1 MKKLAVVT
9 GILLGTLVLLVALAV
24 WMGTQPMVSA
34 RAPPVRPAVVD
45 PKILEA
51 HVRMLSQAFHP
62 RDVTHPENL
71 DRAAA
76 YVEGRFKDLGYA
88 TSQQTWT
95 YQAATYRNIIA
106 ARGDVAL
113 PHVVVGAHYDSWHPL
128 PGADDNASGVAAL
141 LELAALL
148 KEVPL
153 EGVRLE
159 LVAWSLEEPPVF
171 RTEFTGSAIHA
182 KALADRGANVRAALS
197 VETVG
202 YFTDAPDT
210 QHFPVAALNLVY
222 PSTGNFLALVSNTAN
237 TALCRRGKA
246 AVMGATDLP
255 VFSFNAPVAIPGID
269 WSDHRSYWAYGFPA
283 VMVTDSAPN
292 RNPNYHEPTDTPETL
307 DYVRLAKV
315 VHGVF
320 GMVLDLAA
328 APL

>member
-1 MKKLAVVT
+1 MKRVALAAVT
-9 GILLGTLVLLVALAV
+9 LLLGVLGCAV
-24 WMGTQPMVSA
+24 WMGTQPMVTA
-34 RAPPVRPAVVD
+34 RVPPVRPGAVAPQV
-45 PKILEA
+45 LEA
-51 HVRMLSQAFHP
+51 HVRMLAQAFHP

-71 DRAAA
+71 DRVAA
-76 YVEGRFKDLGYA
+76 YISQRFGTLGYA
-88 TSQQTWT
+88 VEEQTWT
-95 YQAATYRNIIA
+95 YEGKTYRNVVASRGA
-106 ARGDVAL
+106 ATL
-113 PHVVVGAHYDSWHPL
+113 PHVVVGAHYDSWHPR

-148 KEVPL
+148 KDVPTPD
-153 EGVRLE
+153 VRLE

-171 RTEFTGSAIHA
+171 RTPYTGSAVHA
-182 KALADRGANVRAALS
+182 DALAKRNANVRAAIS

-202 YFTDAPDT
+202 YFTNAPDT
-210 QHFPVAALNLVY
+210 QHFPVGALNLFY

-255 VFSFNAPVAIPGID
+255 VFSFPAPVAIPGID
-269 WSDHRSYWAYGFPA
+269 WSDHRSYWGHGYPA

-307 DYVRLAKV
+307 DYVSLSKV